1 MSASART
8 KRSLYMEWAKTRSH
22 AKYNLATSG
31 LIGVPRDEFPLNL
44 NDLEITAPGGY
55 GYAPLQQRLARH
67 TGVPEECIV
76 AAAGTSMANHLAMAP
91 LLESGDQIPL
101 EPPPS

>member
-55 GYAPLQQRLARH
+55 GYAPLQQRLARQGAAPFQADAH
-67 TGVPEECIV
+67 RAVIV
-76 AAAGTSMANHLAMAP
+76 RRTQAVDAGNGSDDDHVLA
-91 LLESGDQIPL
+91 LQ
-101 EPPPS
+101 